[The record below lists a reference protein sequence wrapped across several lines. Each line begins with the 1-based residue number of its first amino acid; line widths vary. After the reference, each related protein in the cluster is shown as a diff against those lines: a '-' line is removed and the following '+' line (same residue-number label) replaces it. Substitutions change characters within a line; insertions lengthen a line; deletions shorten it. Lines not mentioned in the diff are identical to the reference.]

1 MKFSHHGEPAGPLHF
16 IFKRIISRVQ
26 HMRASR
32 ILLLSLSLAALAAC
46 DNANVSEPTRPA
58 LAGVRFINALAD
70 TTSVDIRMVDQVDW
84 SAVANNLAFRA
95 GTEHQPT
102 EAKARHIRAFAFLSS
117 NPTID
122 NVSKQLLDTTIT
134 FTANSK
140 VTLLLTGSA
149 RAKTVQLVMISDDA
163 PSVGAGQIAVRA
175 VNAST
180 GAVDAYFVA
189 APADPITGTP
199 AAANLTSNTAS
210 TYVTR
215 ATGNVALRVTDRGS
229 TTANASVAGPTAPV
243 GAAGTLPAAGVNT
256 GGSAFSVY
264 YFPRGVAGSPQNA
277 VSTAGIVWFVDR
289 VPTA

>member
-1 MKFSHHGEPAGPLHF
+1 M
-16 IFKRIISRVQ
+16 RVSRF
-26 HMRASR
+26 
-32 ILLLSLSLAALAAC
+32 LLLSLSLGALAAC
-46 DNANVSEPTRPA
+46 DSSDTSEPARPP
-58 LAGVRFINALAD
+58 LAGVRVINALAD
-70 TTSVDIRMVDQVDW
+70 TTSVDVRMVDQIEW

-102 EAKARHIRAFAFLSS
+102 EAKARHIRVFGFLAS

-122 NVSKQLLDTTIT
+122 NVSKTLLDTTIT

-149 RAKTVQLVMISDDA
+149 RAKTVQFVVINDDA
-163 PSVGAGQIAVRA
+163 PAVASGQIAVRA

-189 APADPITGTP
+189 APTDPIAGTP
-199 AAANLTSNTAS
+199 SAANLGANTAS
-210 TYVTR
+210 TYVSR
-215 ATGNVALRVTDRGS
+215 SAGNVALRVADRGT
-229 TTANASVAGPTAPV
+229 TTATASAAGPTAPTA
-243 GAAGTLPAAGVNT
+243 AAGVLPAAGVNSS
-256 GGSAFSVY
+256 GSAFSVY

-277 VSTAGIVWFVDR
+277 VTTPGIVWFVDK